1 MIADNVNKG
10 LTLSANIGVVF
21 GLILLLVELD
31 QNSDLLRSQIHQ
43 SRSDAI

>member
-1 MIADNVNKG
+1 MNSDNVNKW